1 MNTPLYSIAQ
11 LGFIA
16 LTLVF
21 FGLVIRHLKLAL
33 GKTQFDVKK
42 QKKIFNLT
50 LVSLLGWTTFISAL
64 SLLRI
69 FSDFSTFP
77 PKVGI
82 VLVVPLVTLIWAL
95 LLSPATKQILFHVD
109 PGLLIQFQIFR
120 FFVEILLWL
129 LFVIHLLPIQMTFEG
144 RNWDILAG
152 ISAPLVAYL
161 GVRKFKWPK
170 WVLITWNFLCL
181 GLLINIVVTALLS
194 MPTPFRYFMN
204 EPSNTIVTHFPII
217 WLPGLLVPL
226 AYALHFL
233 SLRQLVTKS
242 S

>member
-1 MNTPLYSIAQ
+1 MNKPLYLIAQ
-11 LGFIA
+11 LGFIV
-16 LTLVF
+16 LTFVF
-21 FGLVIRHLKLAL
+21 FGLVVRHLKLAL
-33 GKTQFDVKK
+33 GKTQIDVRK

-50 LVSLLGWTTFISAL
+50 LAGLLGWTALISIL
-64 SLLRI
+64 SLLGI

-82 VLVVPLVTLIWAL
+82 VLVVPLATLIWVL
-95 LLSPATKQILFHVD
+95 LFSPTTRQILFHVD
-109 PGLLIQFQIFR
+109 PGLLIQLQVFR
-120 FFVEILLWL
+120 LFVEVLLWF
-129 LFVIHLLPIQMTFEG
+129 LFIINLLPIQMTFEG

-152 ISAPLVAYL
+152 TSAPLVAYF
-161 GVRKFKWPK
+161 GIRKFSWPK
-170 WVLITWNFLCL
+170 WVLITWNFFCL

-226 AYALHFL
+226 AYGLHFL
-233 SLRQLVTKS
+233 SLRQLLTKS